1 MTEILENKLAIE
13 NMIKEATEVQLTE
26 LLFCIVKEMD
36 VRLQDGRTSLA
47 FRVVIK
53 DKSS

>member
-1 MTEILENKLAIE
+1 MTKILENKLDIE